1 MRVQISATSNWDF
14 DKTTIIE
21 VNSIDEAIK
30 RIQEDKNLVSY
41 VIGDTSWLYNRR
53 NNIILTPNSFI
64 IDINKTEEYDVAIEL
79 YDYYIE

>member
-14 DKTTIIE
+14 DKTVIIE

-30 RIQEDKNLVSY
+30 RIQEDKNLVLY
-41 VIGDTSWLYNRR
+41 VIGDNSWLYDKKH
-53 NNIILTPNSFI
+53 NNYLTPNCFI
-64 IDINKTEEYDVAIEL
+64 ININKTEEYDVEIEL

>member
-30 RIQEDKNLVSY
+30 RIQEDRNLVSY
-41 VIGDTSWLYNRR
+41 VIDDNSWLYDKHSKT
-53 NNIILTPNSFI
+53 LLVPNQFI
-64 IDINKTEEYDVAIEL
+64 ININKTEEYDVEIEL
-79 YDYYIE
+79 YDSYIE

>member
-41 VIGDTSWLYNRR
+41 IIDDSSWLYDKYSKT
-53 NNIILTPNSFI
+53 ILIPNKFI
-64 IDINKTEEYDVAIEL
+64 ININKTEEYDIEIEL

>member
-1 MRVQISATSNWDF
+1 MKVQINAASDWDF
-14 DKTTIIE
+14 NKNVIIE

-41 VIGDTSWLYNRR
+41 VIDDSSWLYDKHSKT
-53 NNIILTPNSFI
+53 LLVPNKFI
-64 IDINKTEEYDVAIEL
+64 ININKTEEYDVEIEL

>member
-1 MRVQISATSNWDF
+1 MKIQISATSNWDF

-30 RIQEDKNLVSY
+30 RIQEDRYLVSY
-41 VIGDTSWLYNRR
+41 VIDDSSWLYDKHSKTV
-53 NNIILTPNSFI
+53 LVPNKFI
-64 IDINKTEEYDVAIEL
+64 INTNKTEEYDVEIEL